1 MSKKIKGKKY
11 TFLEEIGSGSY
22 GKVYKV
28 RGEDGKLYAIKKIVK
43 DRSEQVVWKENKK
56 ISECELLTELKSK
69 YLSPVIAYSTH
80 KNFYYCVTPLYEKG
94 DMRQYFMSKGGR
106 LSDRQAFSVFK
117 QLLSA
122 LSYLHRK
129 NITHNDI
136 KLENI
141 FVKSKIIPEI
151 VLGDFGNASYN
162 EESKKKILT
171 TLEYSM
177 PEQCRFKK
185 ISLVEHDIW
194 SSLIVYYIL
203 LIGNYPYALTSA
215 TPCESYIS
223 LPGQFKD
230 DSITYLK
237 QKCHGTEKEEYL
249 GDESKE
255 DLISVEL
262 CGPAVDFFS
271 LAFSIDKKTRLSSIK
286 KIRKQPYYK
295 EMNKGSSV

>member
-1 MSKKIKGKKY
+1 MSKEIKGKKY

-22 GKVYKV
+22 GKVYKA
-28 RGEDGKLYAIKKIVK
+28 RGEDGKLYAIKKILK
-43 DRSEQVVWKENKK
+43 NRSKKVDWKGKQ
-56 ISECELLTELKSK
+56 ISECELLTKLNSK

-94 DMRQYFMSKGGR
+94 DMMQYYISKGGR
-106 LSDRQAFSVFK
+106 LSERQAFSVFK

-141 FVKSKIIPEI
+141 FVKSKTIPKI

-162 EESKKKILT
+162 EGGKKKMLT

-185 ISLVEHDIW
+185 ISPVEHDIW
-194 SSLIVYYIL
+194 SALIVYYIL
-203 LIGNYPYALTSA
+203 LVGSYPYTVTSGNA
-215 TPCESYIS
+215 CDAYMNSPE
-223 LPGQFKD
+223 QFRKD
-230 DSITYLK
+230 SVMYLK
-237 QKCHGTEKEEYL
+237 QKCHGTEKIDEL
-249 GDESKE
+249 KDESE
-255 DLISVEL
+255 ENLISDEL
-262 CGPAVDFFS
+262 CESVADFFS
-271 LAFSIDKKTRLSSIK
+271 LAFSIDKKNRLNSIK
-286 KIRKQPYYK
+286 NIRKQPYYM